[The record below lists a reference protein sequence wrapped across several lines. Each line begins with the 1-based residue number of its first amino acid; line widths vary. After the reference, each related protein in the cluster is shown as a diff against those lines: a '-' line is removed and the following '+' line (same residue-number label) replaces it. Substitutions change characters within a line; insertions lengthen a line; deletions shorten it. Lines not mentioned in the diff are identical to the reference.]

1 MTISRQ
7 DGFILELIFCFLQLE
22 FATLLSY
29 STVLI
34 IAVDRSYV
42 NLFSAL
48 QKIFKD
54 TVRHHMPHRPIYTS
68 YTLYSRLLQYWK
80 NIDTVYVSSWPCH
93 NIQAWMLDY
102 RNTHCFA
109 PYYIQNLCTW
119 STYMYVVTCTV
130 CVY

>member
-1 MTISRQ
+1 MLVFEVSDCLFISVKKEYHLVSLQATNCCYQMTMSRQ
-7 DGFILELIFCFLQLE
+7 DGFILELIFCFFQLE

-68 YTLYSRLLQYWK
+68 YTLYSRLLQY
-80 NIDTVYVSSWPCH
+80 
-93 NIQAWMLDY
+93 
-102 RNTHCFA
+102 
-109 PYYIQNLCTW
+109 
-119 STYMYVVTCTV
+119 
-130 CVY
+130 